1 MAERDDFTALQT
13 ENARLVAL
21 LESHGIAWRLTPT
34 AAPSPS
40 ITLAAQAHVP
50 APTLP
55 STPSHTPQAPGA
67 SLSTAD
73 KVALFRRLFR
83 GRTDVYPVRWEGK
96 TSGKSG
102 YAPACANE
110 WRAGVCEKP
119 RIKCGDCGH
128 RLLVPLTDA
137 VIYDHLAGRQTVGV
151 YPLLEDDTCHFL
163 AVDFDEAESETGGW
177 RLDAQAFMQSCNEL
191 GVPAALEISRSGQ
204 GAHAWVF
211 FSGRVS
217 ARDARRLGTALIS
230 HTCTRARQ
238 LRLESY
244 DRLFPNQDTLPKGG
258 FGNLIA
264 LPLQKHPRASGC
276 SVFVDIAL
284 RPHPD
289 QWAFLAGV
297 QPMAPH
303 DIEPT
308 VLRASGGVHPL
319 DVTFID
325 DEDLATP
332 WKRRANTTGR
342 LVGTMPQAL
351 TVTLANLVYFE
362 KSALPQSL
370 ANRLIR
376 LAAFQNPEFY
386 KAQAMRMSVWDK
398 PRVIGNAENY
408 PEHIALPRGCLD
420 AARALLKDNGIRC
433 DLQDERF
440 SGEPIQ
446 AHFVGT
452 LRPDQEL
459 AVATMLQ
466 HDAGVLCAPT
476 AFGKTVTAAAII
488 AKRGVNTLVL
498 VHRTELLKQWQE
510 RLQAFLGVG
519 NDGGRGEGK
528 GVVGTIGGGKAKP
541 TGKIDI
547 AVMQSLSRHGEVNA
561 LVENYGQIV
570 VDECHHV
577 GATSFDAILKR
588 SKARFVLGLTATPV
602 RRDGQE
608 PIIFMQCGP
617 IRHAAARPASAPHDL
632 EVMPRSRFARIAL
645 AATAGIQDV
654 FRHLAHDLARTQ
666 AVAAEAAAAFGQGR
680 KVLVLTERTEHLDAI
695 LLALEALV
703 PAPFAQAPAPF
714 VLHGRM
720 SKKQRS
726 AVVTALD
733 ALPPDAPRILVATG
747 KLVGEG
753 FDHPPLDTLVL
764 AMPVSWKGTLQQY
777 AGRLHR
783 EHASKAD
790 VRIIDFVDT
799 GHPALLRMWD
809 KRQRGYRAMGY
820 RIGSEFNGDGG
831 DLADVLG
838 HHGASLRQPIQKVL
852 MA

>member
-1 MAERDDFTALQT
+1 MTENDPLAALQV

-21 LESHGIAWRLTPT
+21 LESHGIQWRASSPRS
-34 AAPSPS
+34 APPSPPPR
-40 ITLAAQAHVP
+40 AEVA
-50 APTLP
+50 LP
-55 STPSHTPQAPGA
+55 LP
-67 SLSTAD
+67 SLSTSE

-83 GRTDVYPVRWEGK
+83 GRTDVYPVRWESK

-128 RLLVPLTDA
+128 RLLIPLSDA
-137 VIYDHLAGRQTVGV
+137 VIYNHLAGEHTVGV
-151 YPLLEDDTCHFL
+151 YPLLDDDTCQLL
-163 AVDFDEAESETGGW
+163 AVDFDEAEW
-177 RLDAQAFMQSCNEL
+177 QQDAQAFSQSCNEL
-191 GVPAALEISRSGQ
+191 GIPVALEISRSGR

-211 FSGRVS
+211 FDDRVS
-217 ARDARRLGTALIS
+217 ARDARRLGTAVIS
-230 HTCTRARQ
+230 YTCARTRQ
-238 LRLESY
+238 LELASY
-244 DRLFPNQDTLPKGG
+244 DRLFPNQDTMPKGG

-264 LPLQKHPRASGC
+264 LPLQKHARENGF
-276 SVFVDIAL
+276 SVFVDADL
-284 RPHPD
+284 RPHQD
-289 QWAFLAGV
+289 QWAFLASIE
-297 QPMAPH
+297 PMAPH

-308 VLRASGGVHPL
+308 ILRATGGTHPL

-332 WKRRANTTGR
+332 WKREASTSKKMAGAMPEA
-342 LVGTMPQAL
+342 LV
-351 TVTLANLVYFE
+351 VTLANLLYFE
-362 KSALPQSL
+362 KSALPQAL

-398 PRVIGNAENY
+398 PRVIGSAENY
-408 PEHIALPRGCLD
+408 PQHIALPRGCLD
-420 AARALLKDNGIRC
+420 AAQALLKDNDIRC
-433 DLQDERF
+433 DLRDERC
-440 SGEPIQ
+440 SGERIGVD
-446 AHFVGT
+446 FVGA
-452 LRPDQEL
+452 LRPDQERAAASTL
-459 AVATMLQ
+459 R

-488 AKRGVNTLVL
+488 ARRGVNTLVL

-510 RLQAFLGVG
+510 RLQAFLGL
-519 NDGGRGEGK
+519 DGKASK

-541 TGKIDI
+541 TGRIDI
-547 AVMQSLSRHGEVNA
+547 AVMQSLSRQGEVSA
-561 LVENYGQIV
+561 LVENYGQVI

-577 GATSFDAILKR
+577 GAASFDAILKHT
-588 SKARFVLGLTATPV
+588 KAKFVLGLTATPV
-602 RRDGQE
+602 RRDGQQ

-617 IRHAAARPASAPHDL
+617 IRHTAARPASAPHDL
-632 EVMPRSRFARIAL
+632 EVVPRSQHSRIDL
-645 AATAGIQDV
+645 PTTAGIQDV
-654 FRHLAHDLARTQ
+654 FQHLVGDTARN
-666 AVAAEAAAAFGQGR
+666 AAIAAEITAAFEHGR

-695 LLALEALV
+695 RLILEGRV
-703 PAPFAQAPAPF
+703 PHPF

-720 SKKQRS
+720 SRKQR
-726 AVVTALD
+726 AALIAELD
-733 ALPPDAPRILVATG
+733 ALAPDAPRVLLATG

-783 EHASKAD
+783 EHAEKTD

-799 GHPALLRMWD
+799 GHAALVRMWG

-820 RIGSEFNGDGG
+820 RMGVDASADHAAPPHTHGM
-831 DLADVLG
+831 LAHAAEKAD
-838 HHGASLRQPIQKVL
+838 A
-852 MA
+852 